1 MAFKM
6 KGHSL
11 PGPYQKKKG
20 EKKVMDMGRT
30 GEDTI
35 RAQFVKGAR
44 GEGGVRTERGKKT
57 EYDFTKGA
65 DTVTKTVSRAKK
77 GSKRGD
83 WETKRTKEISAKRAL
98 RQVRRKSKRHKQ
110 IDK

>member
-11 PGPYQKKKG
+11 PGPYQKKG
-20 EKKVMDMGRT
+20 DPKKVMDKGRT
-30 GEDTI
+30 GEDTA
-35 RAQFVKGAR
+35 RAEFVKGAR
-44 GEGGVRTERGKKT
+44 GEEGVRTERGKKT
-57 EYDFTKGA
+57 EFDFTKGL

-77 GSKRGD
+77 GSKTGD
-83 WETKRTKEISAKRAL
+83 WETKRTKEISAKKAA
-98 RQVRRKSKRHKQ
+98 RQVRRKSKRHQQ